1 MVLLSQL
8 NQKRRNKMNTQ
19 EREIR
24 LLNKI
29 LESQEET
36 IKIYQESIVPMLEI
50 RIKNLEEQ
58 LNVQ

>member
-1 MVLLSQL
+1 
-8 NQKRRNKMNTQ
+8 MNTQ
-19 EREIR
+19 EREII

>member
-1 MVLLSQL
+1 MT
-8 NQKRRNKMNTQ
+8 TQ
-19 EREIR
+19 EREII

-29 LESQEET
+29 LETQEET
-36 IKIYQESIVPMLEI
+36 LRIYQESIVPMLMV

>member
-1 MVLLSQL
+1 
-8 NQKRRNKMNTQ
+8 MNTQ
-19 EREIR
+19 EREII

-29 LESQEET
+29 LETQEET
-36 IKIYQESIVPMLEI
+36 LRIYQESIVPMLMV

>member
-1 MVLLSQL
+1 MTS
-8 NQKRRNKMNTQ
+8 Q

-36 IKIYQESIVPMLEI
+36 IKIYQESIVPMYEI
-50 RIKNLEEQ
+50 RIKRFKEL
-58 LNVQ
+58 LNEK